1 MKSKY
6 YKLFG
11 VLLVLLISLTV
22 LILSRMGSC
31 KKIKNENFI
40 SNKPNN
46 NSIGDSIIDSISDN
60 ITSKKHFKIKIL
72 NKDPEVI
79 LVKNFMTPSECDYV
93 INLGEPHIK
102 KSEVCGR
109 DGSKPDKN
117 RTSMTAHIGKMFLD
131 DDKYDPI
138 LANIRRKAGL
148 FSEKYEKNV
157 EPIQLVR
164 YYPGQFFKSHYD
176 YLDRNVD
183 IYKENIEKNGQ
194 REFTFFVYLNDV
206 PKGSG
211 GTTHFPKLNK
221 HFKAK
226 KGEAIF
232 WSNMVNGED
241 DSRMLHSGTE
251 LKKGVKYGLNIWV
264 REKEYIGGK

>member
-6 YKLFG
+6 VKVLG
-11 VLLVLLISLTV
+11 VLLILLISLTV
-22 LILSRMGSC
+22 LIFSKRSSF
-31 KKIKNENFI
+31 KKLKNENFI
-40 SNKPNN
+40 SNKSYS
-46 NSIGDSIIDSISDN
+46 NSDG

-72 NKDPEVI
+72 NKDPEII
-79 LVKNFMTPSECDYV
+79 LVKNFMTPAECDYV
-93 INLGEPHIK
+93 VNLGEPHIK

-131 DDKYDPI
+131 EDNYDPI

-176 YLDRNVD
+176 YLDRRVD

-194 REFTFFVYLNDV
+194 REFTFFVYLNNV

-211 GTTHFPKLNK
+211 GTTYFPKLDK

-241 DSRMLHSGTE
+241 DKRMLHSGTE

-264 REKEYIGGK
+264 REKEYISGK

>member
-1 MKSKY
+1 MKSNQIK
-6 YKLFG
+6 
-11 VLLVLLISLTV
+11 LISVSLILIITLVV
-22 LILSRMGSC
+22 LIFY
-31 KKIKNENFI
+31 KKKSIKVNNLQIIKPKLENENFSNNLTYNDGI
-40 SNKPNN
+40 S
-46 NSIGDSIIDSISDN
+46 
-60 ITSKKHFKIKIL
+60 SKKHFKIKIL
-72 NKDPEVI
+72 HKNPQVI
-79 LVKNFMTPSECDYV
+79 LVKNFMTPYECDYV

-109 DGSKPDKN
+109 NGSKPDKN

-164 YYPGQFFKSHYD
+164 YYPGQFFKAHYD
-176 YLDRNVD
+176 YLDRKVD
-183 IYKENIEKNGQ
+183 LYKENIEKNGQ
-194 REFTFFVYLNDV
+194 REFTFFVYLNNVSDG
-206 PKGSG
+206 KG

-241 DSRMLHSGTE
+241 DKRMLHSGTE
-251 LKKGVKYGLNIWV
+251 LKEGVKYGLNIWV

>member
-1 MKSKY
+1 MKSNQI
-6 YKLFG
+6 KLIG
-11 VLLVLLISLTV
+11 VSLILIITLVV
-22 LILSRMGSC
+22 LIFYKNKS
-31 KKIKNENFI
+31 IKVNNLKTIKPKLENENFSNNLTYNDGI
-40 SNKPNN
+40 S
-46 NSIGDSIIDSISDN
+46 
-60 ITSKKHFKIKIL
+60 SKKHFKIKIL
-72 NKDPEVI
+72 HKNPQVI
-79 LVKNFMTPSECDYV
+79 LVKNFMTPYECDYV

-109 DGSKPDKN
+109 NGSKPDKN

-164 YYPGQFFKSHYD
+164 YYPGQFFKAHYD
-176 YLDRNVD
+176 YLDRKVD
-183 IYKENIEKNGQ
+183 LYKENIEKNGQ
-194 REFTFFVYLNDV
+194 REFTFFVYLNNVSDG
-206 PKGSG
+206 KG

-241 DSRMLHSGTE
+241 DKRMLHSGTE
-251 LKKGVKYGLNIWV
+251 LKEGVKYGLNIWV

>member
-1 MKSKY
+1 MKSNQIK
-6 YKLFG
+6 
-11 VLLVLLISLTV
+11 LISVSLILIITLVV
-22 LILSRMGSC
+22 LIFY
-31 KKIKNENFI
+31 KKKSIKVNNLEIIKPKLENENFSNNLTYNDGI
-40 SNKPNN
+40 S
-46 NSIGDSIIDSISDN
+46 
-60 ITSKKHFKIKIL
+60 SKKHFKIKIL
-72 NKDPEVI
+72 HKNPQVI
-79 LVKNFMTPSECDYV
+79 LVKNFMTPYECDYV

-109 DGSKPDKN
+109 NGSKPDKN

-164 YYPGQFFKSHYD
+164 YYPGQFFKAHYD
-176 YLDRNVD
+176 YLDRKVD
-183 IYKENIEKNGQ
+183 LYKENIEKNGQ
-194 REFTFFVYLNDV
+194 REFTFFVYLNNVSDG
-206 PKGSG
+206 KG

-241 DSRMLHSGTE
+241 DKRMLHSGTE
-251 LKKGVKYGLNIWV
+251 LKEGVKYGLNIWV

>member
-1 MKSKY
+1 MKSNQI
-6 YKLFG
+6 KLIG
-11 VLLVLLISLTV
+11 VSLILIITLVV
-22 LILSRMGSC
+22 LIFY
-31 KKIKNENFI
+31 KKKSIKVNNLKTIKPKLENENFSNNLSYNDEI
-40 SNKPNN
+40 S
-46 NSIGDSIIDSISDN
+46 
-60 ITSKKHFKIKIL
+60 SKKHFKIKIL
-72 NKDPEVI
+72 HKNPQVI
-79 LVKNFMTPSECDYV
+79 LVKNFMTPYECDYV

-109 DGSKPDKN
+109 NGSKPDKN

-131 DDKYDPI
+131 DDKYDPV

-164 YYPGQFFKSHYD
+164 YYPGQFFKAHYD
-176 YLDRNVD
+176 YLDRKVD
-183 IYKENIEKNGQ
+183 LYKENIEKNGQ
-194 REFTFFVYLNDV
+194 REFTFFVYLNNV
-206 PKGSG
+206 PNGKGG
-211 GTTHFPKLNK
+211 NTHFPKLNK

-241 DSRMLHSGTE
+241 DKRMLHSGTE
-251 LKKGVKYGLNIWV
+251 LKEGVKYGLNIWV